1 MFAYKI
7 DVLAE
12 LKKKGCNTTM
22 MRREKLLGENAIQ
35 AIREDKVVGI
45 IALHKICEM
54 LKMQPGDIIYYYDEN
69 DKNAK
74 KVVEIQ
80 KTKKKK

>member
-12 LKKKGCNTTM
+12 LKKKGFNMTM

>member
-12 LKKKGCNTTM
+12 LKKQGYNTSK
-22 MRREKLLGENAIQ
+22 MRKEKLLGENAIQ

-45 IALHKICEM
+45 IALHKICDL

-69 DKNAK
+69 DKKAK
-74 KVVEIQ
+74 KIVEID
-80 KTKKKK
+80 KK

>member
-12 LKKKGCNTTM
+12 LKKKGFNTTM
-22 MRREKLLGENAIQ
+22 MRRETLLGENAIQ